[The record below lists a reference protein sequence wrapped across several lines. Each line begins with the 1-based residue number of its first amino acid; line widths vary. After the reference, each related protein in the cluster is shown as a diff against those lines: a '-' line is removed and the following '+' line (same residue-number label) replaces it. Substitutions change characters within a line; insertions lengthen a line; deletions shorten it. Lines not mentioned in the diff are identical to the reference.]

1 MGTNKLNWNITL
13 EKGLEISH
21 NKIIEILR
29 EKNKPISLS
38 ELIDKLKQR
47 TKKIKLHTNKKHNC
61 LLKYIKDN
69 YGGIIKFL
77 DSYNMYGLIYSD
89 TNNSIKVILLED
101 QLEKEITP
109 IKAIINESEWVFI

>member
-29 EKNKPISLS
+29 EKKKPISLS

-61 LLKYIKDN
+61 FIKYIKDN
-69 YGGIIKFL
+69 YGGIINFL